1 MDVFGVLPFFLP
13 FLLSP
18 LLAVYLP
25 QPEAPLV
32 FHLTSGPLVPTAP
45 RGPGWALVLSLLIR
59 DPQSPEWRPR
69 SPKPDP
75 ASGCS
80 LYKVIQ
86 REGDHIPAIPAWRRL
101 TLGKS

>member
-1 MDVFGVLPFFLP
+1 MDAFGVLPFLLP

-18 LLAVYLP
+18 LLTAYLP

-32 FHLTSGPLVPTAP
+32 FQLTSGPLVPTAP
-45 RGPGWALVLSLLIR
+45 SGPGWALALNLLIQ

-80 LYKVIQ
+80 LYFC
-86 REGDHIPAIPAWRRL
+86 WRNE
-101 TLGKS
+101 